1 MTINEK
7 FRKLFKEDH
16 GLQKVAA
23 ALAGMT
29 EFQMSKVIHGK
40 RRLTAEEFLK
50 LCVVLKLDPNEF
62 LECRELAT
70 VRAIIQK

>member
-40 RRLTAEEFLK
+40 RRLTAEEFMK

-62 LECRELAT
+62 LECSELAT